1 MKKKLIHTP
10 EGFRDIFG
18 IECDRK
24 RYLER
29 RIEKLYRSYGY
40 QSIETPAFEFFRV
53 FSEEV
58 GTTSTKDLYKVID
71 RDGSTLVLR
80 PDFTPSV
87 ARSVSMYFAEE
98 DMPLRFCYH
107 GNVYRN
113 NHSLQGRLRESTQ
126 MGVEYLND
134 DSAEADAEVI
144 ALVVRT
150 MKRAGLENFQVSIGH
165 VGYFHSLVKEA
176 DLDSDTVDELR
187 TLLKTRNRFGAQ
199 ELIEG
204 LPISDKL
211 KNAFNSMTDLYGGRD
226 VLDRAEKSAV
236 GKKAEKA
243 IARLRK
249 IDHVLDMYGLRDYVM
264 YDLGMVTEYKY
275 YTGII
280 FQAYTYGSGDALISG
295 GRYNRLIEHFG
306 KKAAAVGFAADI
318 DSLLTAIER
327 QKLSLPVTDIKIMIL
342 YPEKMEKE
350 AVHYADRLRDE
361 GNDAACV
368 RFDDERE
375 LSDYIAY
382 GKRNQFREIRYFSS
396 KEDAKLIRLNDGSE
410 EMIASFA
417 EDCDSES
424 NDGTAVRADRD
435 GMSDNTTMAGNTAT
449 EKAAGNAAAVKM
461 TGTADGGEQ

>member
-18 IECDRK
+18 RECDRK

-144 ALVVRT
+144 ALVIRT
-150 MKRAGLENFQVSIGH
+150 MKKAGLENFQVSIGH
-165 VGYFHSLVKEA
+165 VGYFESLVKEA
-176 DLDSDTVDELR
+176 ALDADTVEELR

-204 LPISDKL
+204 LDISDEL
-211 KNAFNSMTDLYGGRD
+211 KTAFNDMTDLYGGRD
-226 VLDRAEKSAV
+226 VIDRAEKSAA
-236 GKKAEKA
+236 GRKAEKA
-243 IARLRK
+243 LTRLRK
-249 IDHVLDMYGLRDYVM
+249 IDHVLDMYGLRDYVL

-327 QKLSLPVTDIKIMIL
+327 QKISLPVEDIKIMIL
-342 YPEKMEKE
+342 YPEKLEKE
-350 AVHYADRLRDE
+350 AVLYADRLRE
-361 GNDAACV
+361 NGSDAACV
-368 RFDDERE
+368 RFDRDRTIE
-375 LSDYIAY
+375 DYMAY
-382 GKRNQFREIRYFSS
+382 GRRNQFREIRCFSS
-396 KEDAKLIRLNDGSE
+396 KDDAELIRLSDGYREKLELS
-410 EMIASFA
+410 A
-417 EDCDSES
+417 EQK
-424 NDGTAVRADRD
+424 
-435 GMSDNTTMAGNTAT
+435 NTDM
-449 EKAAGNAAAVKM
+449 AAGAAGS
-461 TGTADGGEQ
+461 TDGGDR